1 MVDWRTLITF
11 VNNLT
16 GNVLGIA
23 GVTFGLAST
32 AADMSL
38 LGASTSAFGQ
48 VGMLG
53 GVGVALGASIASR
66 VGPTELPQ
74 TVAAFHSLV
83 GIAAMAGAAGEWLG
97 NDVGVLDTGTMSAIY
112 LATFIGG
119 ITFTG

>member
-1 MVDWRTLITF
+1 M
-11 VNNLT
+11 NNLT

-48 VGMLG
+48 VGLLG
-53 GVGVALGASIASR
+53 GVGVALGASIASM

>member
-1 MVDWRTLITF
+1 M
-11 VNNLT
+11 
-16 GNVLGIA
+16 A

-32 AADMSL
+32 IADMSL
-38 LGASTSAFGQ
+38 VGTGSSAFGQ
-48 VGMLG
+48 VGVLG
-53 GVGVALGASIASR
+53 GVGAVLGASVASK

-97 NDVGVLDTGTMSAIY
+97 NVGELDGGTMSAIY

-119 ITFTG
+119 ITFTGSIVAFSKLGE

>member
-1 MVDWRTLITF
+1 M
-11 VNNLT
+11 NASLT

-38 LGASTSAFGQ
+38 AGATPAAFSQ
-48 VGMLG
+48 VGLLG
-53 GVGVALGASIASR
+53 GVGMALGASVASR

-83 GIAAMAGAAGEWLG
+83 GMAAMAGAAGEWLG
-97 NDVGVLDTGTMSAIY
+97 NVGELDTGTMSAIY

-119 ITFTG
+119 